1 MSGAV
6 LGFQLFLSIIAA
18 ACNLLGALFLTM
30 FFAAP
35 FAIIG
40 FCWANMERK
49 QRAIK
54 KRILDE
60 YIKQQKDNY
69 KLQLRYKILGVPPP
83 LIPKCRGIDY
93 TKADRELEQWRSKQN
108 SKN

>member
-6 LGFQLFLSIIAA
+6 LGFQLFLAIIA
-18 ACNLLGALFLTM
+18 ACNLLGAWLLSIL
-30 FFAAP
+30 FAAP
-35 FAIIG
+35 FVIIG
-40 FCWANMERK
+40 VFWANMERK

-83 LIPKCRGIDY
+83 LIPKLRDIDY
-93 TKADRELEQWRSKQN
+93 TKADHELKQWRSKQN